1 MFYLLSC
8 AFGADDQM
16 GVFALAEHLDH
27 LFHEVVLVTTVD
39 GNGTEFLQG
48 PTQNATTIL
57 EELDFHHGLEIDALR
72 PIEGQADEE
81 VLDGGMWCNDANGVA
96 EVRVGVDHFPSS
108 ELEPRFP
115 YELFKSHF
123 YGNCRDAKTCV
134 STIYY

>member
-96 EVRVGVDHFPSS
+96 EVNLFFDFFRN
-108 ELEPRFP
+108 
-115 YELFKSHF
+115 YEYSVLYDKET
-123 YGNCRDAKTCV
+123 Y
-134 STIYY
+134 I

>member
-27 LFHEVVLVTTVD
+27 LFHEVVLVTTV
-39 GNGTEFLQG
+39 NGYGTKFFQRS
-48 PTQNATTIL
+48 TQDAPAVL

-81 VLDGGMWCNDANGVA
+81 VLDGGVWCNDANGIA
-96 EVRVGVDHFPSS
+96 EVRVGVDHFPAS

-115 YELFKSHF
+115 YELFKSHILW
-123 YGNCRDAKTCV
+123 KL
-134 STIYY
+134 